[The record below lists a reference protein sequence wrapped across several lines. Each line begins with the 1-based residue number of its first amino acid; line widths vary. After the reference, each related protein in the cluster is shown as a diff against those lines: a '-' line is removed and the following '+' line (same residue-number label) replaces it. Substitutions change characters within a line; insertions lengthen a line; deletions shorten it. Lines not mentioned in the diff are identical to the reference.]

1 LTCRFTCHLT
11 CRGQTGAAAWVA
23 QRGVTATGVGCNARD
38 ERRGVYC
45 KACVARHVM
54 QGMRC
59 KACDARPLLCD
70 ARHLCNPYQ
79 SQLQQVPCKRDL
91 CKRWL
96 TSHVLASL
104 ATLVL
109 VLWACLLWACPF
121 SVGTPHQCGHA
132 LSGVWACRIR
142 RQPTT
147 CTHDCGR
154 EVMTVG
160 ESNNHPRSARKKGN

>member
-1 LTCRFTCHLT
+1 MHIIDLPLHMPPLHMPT
-11 CRGQTGAAAWVA
+11 CRGQTGAAALVA
-23 QRGVTATGVGCNARD
+23 QRVVTATGVGCNARD

-109 VLWACLLWACPF
+109 VLWAWRI
-121 SVGTPHQCGHA
+121 SVGMPYQECGHA
-132 LSGVWACRIR
+132 VSGGNQLPA
-142 RQPTT
+142 
-147 CTHDCGR
+147 H
-154 EVMTVG
+154 MTVG
-160 ESNNHPRSARKKGN
+160 ERS